1 MVAALSIDGFLDDSL
16 WQFYKQLLQFKTFD
30 SSMLC
35 NSTCHVKALL
45 VIWFLLFVLKIANYE
60 NRIVKFLKLVFSPSH
75 GHHGYAPLPNTA
87 YVAEDMGG
95 PACKQRTFSYPDT
108 LIYNYVDPDDI
119 PELLRPYA
127 ESIFTLAQSIMQRH
141 GFQVDNSRN
150 QSEHLIMLLFN
161 ETSSLDKMVSS
172 PALRIHKRMFENYR
186 KWCDRMAVQPLLL
199 KDVHPVKSHDMII
212 EDMLL
217 FLLIWGEAANIRHMP
232 ECLCFLFHKTM
243 EQHLLDKQQ
252 QHSIGGISSA
262 GKYPG
267 FYLDMVI
274 TPIYEVISKAMLSSA
289 DHSERKIYDD
299 FNEFFWSSTCLRC
312 RLHGVHIHG
321 EDNIEVGMGPE
332 DRFNENRNS
341 KDLASAMKQS
351 SKTYL
356 EKRSWFHSLYSMNRI
371 FEWHVITFSL
381 LATWAFSNLLQWTYI
396 FTLQV
401 GSFIFWEITF
411 FGIMWACLEIW
422 TLYPTVKINDPTLFG
437 FVLRICTG
445 YLILCYQTVYFHW
458 TFVVDSNTSLQDIPL
473 YQKGDN
479 VFWWWQYIWLSLF
492 ACSLYILQSVLC
504 WIPSVGSAVLNVK
517 NGLMQALIAVCYPFT
532 QLYVG
537 KDTSQP
543 QHEVN
548 NYIFFWITLM
558 TFKLWF
564 GYQYVVSPVAVPTLE
579 LYDDYM
585 NYNKLSFVKTSMLI
599 FFWWLPHF
607 LVYII
612 DLSIWYSVWASLAG
626 GIIAITDRLGAVRD
640 SHTFRAHFMRAPR
653 LFYNSFMPN
662 VIAVEEAPKAK
673 MKSHLSTVS
682 LAEIVAEPRK
692 DGGIELIRQSSVG
705 VAASQVPGRKSKQ
718 LEEYTSYQQEGES
731 YNSLGNDVELR
742 QMNQKMGEKL
752 GNFEKR
758 NQEWTVFARIW
769 NEVVK
774 KLRER
779 DLINNR
785 ELEILLFTSFDWL
798 SKPTY
803 LPLYQTAGCV
813 EHAIL
818 AFKEASEEYDEEDDV
833 QLKMKIVENY
843 QANVGITA
851 FEAVQESWELLVW
864 VLMEI
869 LGPAHTPEATF
880 IAATFTEWGNKLNI
894 FGRFSG
900 KSVKN
905 MLSRATNIANAMK
918 NGIKSRKNSPI
929 CTNETSSSQSVNV
942 NSSSAGNAVVAIP
955 ESSGGMKKSL
965 STGFLSALNST
976 GDSPVSAE
984 GNEMKDATGGGSKFP
999 KMQPFRKHEG
1009 LVDNL
1014 RDKIRDELKALLNDV
1029 KSALQDGAINNTGPD
1044 LAAKITLLLKNANG
1058 FFVSDVYASKMID
1071 AFAKDD
1077 RANRVLKKLVD
1088 LFQLRVTQVELKSM
1102 EANRRL
1108 NFFLNSI
1115 YMDVPKVPNMRY
1127 CREYTCITPYYSE
1140 DILLTPSDLQAVNSD
1155 NVSVILYLQTIYKN
1169 DWANFLERRNIVDET
1184 AIWSSSQVQELR
1196 MWASC
1201 RAQTLYRT
1209 VEGMM
1214 YTEAAIRLL
1223 AELENL
1229 SSSDTD
1235 LMSKLKFNYVVACQV
1250 YGVFKKTGDKKADD
1264 IEFLLSKYPNL
1275 RVAYID
1281 AHKLNPS
1288 ETAHYS
1294 VLIKCESV
1302 KSSIAPMRVN
1312 DPKSIKDRIKE
1323 VFRVKLP
1330 GNPVLGEGKPENQ
1343 NHAIIFTRGRYL
1355 QAIDMNQDGYF
1366 EEALKMR
1373 NLLEEFHE
1381 DCAIVGFR
1389 EHIFTGQVSSVANY
1403 MALQELSFVTL
1414 GQRVLNRPLRIRQH
1428 YGHPDLFD
1436 KLFVMTEGGMS
1447 KASRGINLSED
1458 VFAGFNATIRGHAV
1472 HFIEY
1477 VQVGKGR
1484 DVGLQQ
1490 TYKFEAKLSQGNA
1503 EQSLSRDLSRLGLR
1517 LDFFRLMSFYFGG
1530 IGHYLSNT
1538 LVMFTLVIV
1547 VYTMLALALYGEEGV
1562 NGRPMHPEGN
1572 FQLVLA
1578 GMGIL
1583 QTLPLA
1589 VTLTVEKGFRRMLSE
1604 LSFMMLSGGPLYFI
1618 FHIQTK
1624 CYYFSQTLLA
1634 GGAKYRP
1641 TGRGFVTRHS
1651 PFEENFRFFASSH
1664 IYFGF
1669 ELMIAL
1675 VIFGFYTTSKQ
1686 YVGLTWSLWLA
1697 AASFLMGPFW
1707 FNPLSFEWNRISE
1720 DYNSWMRWMKE
1731 RGGDSDQSWETW
1743 WREENSFYPKL
1754 SNTWKLFL
1762 VLQKC
1767 MVWIL
1772 ISVGIAGVKFFQKP
1786 DEQNILFQAVGVVL
1800 VYLLLKHFVGKFERE
1815 WTYPTRRFVSL
1826 LLSSTVAFV
1835 LFYLVMAHTKL
1846 LLYGLATYYFL
1857 AALCF
1862 LCLLFGLHSVVMP
1875 AYKLHDYLVGTFIF
1889 CLHTL
1894 ACVIQVRFPFLS
1906 ASMQC
1911 LYRLEFANFFFL
1923 FFL

>member
-1 MVAALSIDGFLDDSL
+1 MGIAMLAVLSVDGFLDCSL
-16 WQFYKQLLQFKTFD
+16 WNFFRPLLQFKSFD
-30 SSMLC
+30 SSIIC
-35 NSTCHVKALL
+35 AGQCHVKSLL
-45 VIWFLLFVLKIANYE
+45 VLWSLIFLAKIANYE
-60 NRIVKFLKLVFSPSH
+60 NGIVKFLRSIFSPSH
-75 GHHGYAPLPNTA
+75 GGHGYIPLSTVAHTMEDLPLPA
-87 YVAEDMGG
+87 F
-95 PACKQRTFSYPDT
+95 KQRTFSYPDT
-108 LIYNYVDPDDI
+108 LIYNYVDPDEI

-172 PALRIHKRMFENYR
+172 PALRIHRRMFENYR
-186 KWCDRMAVQPLLL
+186 KWCGRLGVQPLLL
-199 KDVHPVKSHDMII
+199 KDIHPVKSHDMII

-217 FLLIWGEAANIRHMP
+217 FLLIWGESANIRHMP
-232 ECLCFLFHKTM
+232 ECLSFLFHKTM
-243 EQHLLDKQQ
+243 EQHMLDKQQ
-252 QHSIGGISSA
+252 RETNV

-267 FYLDMVI
+267 FYLDMVV
-274 TPIYEVISKAMLSSA
+274 TPIYEVVSKAMLSSK

-299 FNEFFWSSTCLRC
+299 FNEFFWSTACLRC
-312 RLHGVHIHG
+312 RLHGVYYQG
-321 EDNIEVGMGPE
+321 DDLLELGAGNIQRQNLQQ
-332 DRFNENRNS
+332 DL
-341 KDLASAMKQS
+341 KDLATSMKQS

-356 EKRSWFHSLYSMNRI
+356 EKRSWFHSLYSMHRI
-371 FEWHVITFSL
+371 FEWHVITFTL
-381 LATWAFSNLLQWTYI
+381 LATWAFSNFLQWTFV

-401 GSFIFWEITF
+401 GSFIFWEISF
-411 FGIMWACLEIW
+411 FGIMWTCLEIW

-437 FVLRICTG
+437 FVLRICAG

-458 TFVVDSNTSLQDIPL
+458 TFVVDDNSTLRNINLFE
-473 YQKGDN
+473 KGDN
-479 VFWWWQYIWLSLF
+479 IFWWWQYIWLSLL
-492 ACSLYILQSVLC
+492 ACSVYILQSLLC
-504 WIPSVGSAVLNVK
+504 WIPSLGTSIMNIQ
-517 NGLMQALIAVCYPFT
+517 NGLFQALVSICYPFT

-543 QHEVN
+543 QGEVN
-548 NYIFFWITLM
+548 KYILFWITLM
-558 TFKLWF
+558 AFKLWF
-564 GYQYVVSPVAVPTLE
+564 GYQYVVSPVVIPTLE

-585 NYNKLSFVKTSMLI
+585 NYNKLSFVKTSMLL

-626 GIIAITDRLGAVRD
+626 GIVAITDRLGAVRD
-640 SHTFRAHFMRAPR
+640 THTFRGHFMRAPR

-662 VIAVEEAPKAK
+662 AMSIDETPKAK
-673 MKSHLSTVS
+673 LKSHLSTVS

-692 DGGIELIRQSSVG
+692 DGGIELIRQSSVTT
-705 VAASQVPGRKSKQ
+705 ASKSKSTNDLFQ
-718 LEEYTSYQQEGES
+718 EFSSYQYETNAENGK
-731 YNSLGNDVELR
+731 DVELR
-742 QMNQKMGEKL
+742 QMNQKIGEKL
-752 GNFEKR
+752 GSNEKR
-758 NQEWTVFARIW
+758 NQEWIVFARIW

-779 DLINNR
+779 DLISNR
-785 ELEILLFTSFDWL
+785 ELEILLFTHFDWL

-813 EHAIL
+813 ELATL
-818 AFKEASEEYDEEDDV
+818 AFKESSEEYEEEDDV

-851 FEAVQESWELLVW
+851 FEAVQESWELFTWML
-864 VLMEI
+864 LEI
-869 LGPAHTPEATF
+869 LGPVHTQEAIF
-880 IAATFTEWGNKLNI
+880 IVATFTEWGNKSNL
-894 FGRFSG
+894 FGRFTG

-905 MLSRATNIANAMK
+905 ILSRATNIVTALRQ
-918 NGIKSRKNSPI
+918 GVKSRKTAPVVTDSAIHQPI
-929 CTNETSSSQSVNV
+929 SMD
-942 NSSSAGNAVVAIP
+942 SSSANAGVS
-955 ESSGGMKKSL
+955 ESSSGMKKSL
-965 STGFLSALNST
+965 STGFLSALNNTAGVIHDST
-976 GDSPVSAE
+976 SDAKEGSA
-984 GNEMKDATGGGSKFP
+984 KYV

-1029 KSALQDGAINNTGPD
+1029 KTALRDSGAAAITPQMD
-1044 LAAKITLLLKNANG
+1044 VTAKISFLLKNANG
-1058 FFVSDVYASKMID
+1058 FFFHDIYASKTID
-1071 AFAKDD
+1071 NFAKDE
-1077 RANRVLKKLVD
+1077 RAGRVLNKLSD
-1088 LFQLRVTQVELKSM
+1088 LLQLRVTQVELKSM

-1115 YMDVPKVPNMRY
+1115 YMEVPKVPTMRY

-1169 DWANFLERRNIVDET
+1169 DWANFLERRNIVDEA
-1184 AIWSSSQVQELR
+1184 AIWSSGQIQELR
-1196 MWASC
+1196 KWASC

-1223 AELENL
+1223 AELECL
-1229 SSSDTD
+1229 TASETEW
-1235 LMSKLKFNYVVACQV
+1235 MAKLKFNYIVACQV
-1250 YGVFKKTGDKKADD
+1250 YGVFKETGDKKAED
-1264 IEFLLSKYPNL
+1264 IEFLLAKYPNL

-1288 ETAHYS
+1288 DIAHYS
-1294 VLIKCESV
+1294 VLIKCEPATSP
-1302 KSSIAPMRVN
+1302 SAIELS
-1312 DPKSIKDRIKE
+1312 DPKRIKDRIKE

-1373 NLLEEFHE
+1373 NLLEEFRD

-1458 VFAGFNATIRGHAV
+1458 VFAGFNATIRGHSV
-1472 HFIEY
+1472 QFIEY

-1503 EQSLSRDLSRLGLR
+1503 EQSLSRDLSRLGVR

-1547 VYTMLALALYGEEGV
+1547 VYTMLALALYSEEGV
-1562 NGRPMHPEGN
+1562 NGRPLHPEGN

-1589 VTLTVEKGFRRMLSE
+1589 VTLTVEKGFRKMLSE
-1604 LSFMMLSGGPLYFI
+1604 LSFMILSGGPLYFI

-1651 PFEENFRFFASSH
+1651 SFEENYRFFASSH

-1669 ELMIAL
+1669 ELMVAL
-1675 VIFGFYTTSKQ
+1675 VLFGFYTTSKQ
-1686 YVGLTWSLWLA
+1686 YFGLTWSLWLA

-1707 FNPLSFEWNRISE
+1707 FNPLSFEWNRITE

-1731 RGGDSDQSWETW
+1731 RGGDSEQSWETW

-1754 SNTWKLFL
+1754 SNTWKIFL

-1767 MVWIL
+1767 VVWIL
-1772 ISVGIAGVKFFQKP
+1772 ISVGIAGVKFFQKAE
-1786 DEQNILFQAVGVVL
+1786 EQNCLLLAVSVVL
-1800 VYLLLKHFVGKFERE
+1800 VYLVLKHFVAKFERD

-1826 LLSSTVAFV
+1826 LLSSTVVSALV
-1835 LFYLVMAHTKL
+1835 YLVMAHTKL
-1846 LLYGLATYYFL
+1846 FLYGFAMYYFL
-1857 AALCF
+1857 SALSF
-1862 LCLLFGLHSVVMP
+1862 LGLLFGLHSVVMP
-1875 AYKLHDYLVGTFIF
+1875 AYKMHDYVVGTFIF
-1889 CLHTL
+1889 SLHTF
-1894 ACVIQVRFPFLS
+1894 ACAIQVITSYILLVKNFMIICNSSVGIL
-1906 ASMQC
+1906 
-1911 LYRLEFANFFFL
+1911 ANL
-1923 FFL
+1923 VAVS